1 MSTAT
6 SEPFENA
13 LDLLRSQLASAVLPG
28 RKSQRLYSPDWAYG
42 RHFGPILEEH
52 FSAAVIICLVP
63 SAQGVYLPLTKRP
76 TTLPDHPGQISLP
89 GGRIEVGETA
99 EEAALRELEEELGV
113 QIAPECIIGR
123 LSPLYVYSSRYHVTP
138 IVATCHE
145 GPVWRPSPEE
155 VERILEVPLRSLAEL
170 AVPQRQKLLRG
181 SVELTFP
188 AWSFQ
193 DEVIWGATAMIL
205 NEFRQLIEGA
215 RARV

>member
-89 GGRIEVGETA
+89 GGRIEAGETA

>member
-6 SEPFENA
+6 SEPFENT

-89 GGRIEVGETA
+89 GGRLEAGETA

-145 GPVWRPSPEE
+145 GPVWRLSAEE
-155 VERILEVPLRSLAEL
+155 VERILEVPLTSLAEL